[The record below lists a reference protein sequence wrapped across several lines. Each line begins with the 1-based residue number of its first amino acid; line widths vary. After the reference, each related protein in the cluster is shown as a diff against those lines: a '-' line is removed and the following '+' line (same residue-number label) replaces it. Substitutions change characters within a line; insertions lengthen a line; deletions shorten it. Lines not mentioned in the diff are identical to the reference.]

1 MSFAELGSL
10 QGFLVFFERHQA
22 STYQILF
29 LGAFFE
35 TLIPFSFVVYG
46 ELFFLA
52 GAVLAGIGK
61 LDIGMVALV
70 AYSGGVLGD
79 TSSYWLGRLYGP
91 GLFNM
96 LAGWPPA
103 RRFLREDVR
112 QKGLAFFHR
121 RGAAAV
127 FFARLCGP
135 FSWFIP
141 ALAGTF
147 HLPYARFV
155 LFNTLGVVLGIGEFL
170 LAGYLLGDNLDT
182 IALWLNRLG
191 YMPVAMAIPILAFF
205 LWRRCAGGGK
215 TRMKYC

>member
-1 MSFAELGSL
+1 MSFVELSTL
-10 QGFLVFFERHQA
+10 QGFLLFFERHQA
-22 STYQILF
+22 ITYQILF

-46 ELFFLA
+46 ELFFLT

-70 AYSGGVLGD
+70 AYSGGILGD
-79 TSSYWLGRLYGP
+79 TSSYWLGRFCGP
-91 GLFNM
+91 GLFNV
-96 LAGWPPA
+96 LAGWPPT

-112 QKGLAFFHR
+112 RKGLVFFHR
-121 RGAAAV
+121 NGAAAV

-147 HLPYARFV
+147 HLPYSRFV
-155 LFNTLGVVLGIGEFL
+155 IFNTLGVIIGIGEFL
-170 LAGYLLGDNLDT
+170 LVGYLLGDNLDT
-182 IALWLNRLG
+182 ITLWLSRLG
-191 YMPVAMAIPILAFF
+191 YISAAMMTALALAIL
-205 LWRRCAGGGK
+205 LWRRCVA
-215 TRMKYC
+215 TRQE